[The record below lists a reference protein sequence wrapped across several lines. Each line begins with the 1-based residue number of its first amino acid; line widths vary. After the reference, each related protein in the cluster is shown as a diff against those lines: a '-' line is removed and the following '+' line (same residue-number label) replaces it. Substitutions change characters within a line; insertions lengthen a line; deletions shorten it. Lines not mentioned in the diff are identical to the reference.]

1 LLTCFIFAFAILQ
14 WRGPFCKKSWVTAIV
29 LALVFSLFL
38 AFFSVSSVWIP
49 YGLSDNVLHQ
59 QNTVGEYAGTF
70 PWSELSYPL
79 TLSVYHTPFENLTLI
94 HFDAYGQASFSML
107 FAGTDILRT
116 NGTYWYFTAVMGPM
130 PLHYNINFV
139 FSDPLQFFDYLLVLF
154 TLFNFAGALLGI
166 SLAYM
171 IERLKPI
178 ERTPNQRVIPR
189 VDEDSTGARVK
200 RVKMVALIGTI
211 VWALMGAGVWDALLS
226 SAHALAG
233 GAENV
238 TLFLFVS
245 WVGFGFLL
253 CYFLGSFTIA
263 ILKDKKG

>member
-1 LLTCFIFAFAILQ
+1 MLTCFVFAFTIPLC
-14 WRGPFCKKSWVTAIV
+14 RGPFRKKSWTTALV

-59 QNTVGEYAGTF
+59 QNQLGEYAGTF

-94 HFDAYGQASFSML
+94 YYEAYGNASFSTL
-107 FAGTDILRT
+107 FAGTYILRT
-116 NGTYWYFTAVMGPM
+116 SGTYWYFYAVMGPM

-139 FSDPLQFFDYLLVLF
+139 FSDPLQFFHYLLVLF

-171 IERLKPI
+171 IERRKPI
-178 ERTPNQRVIPR
+178 GRTSNQRVIPR
-189 VDEDSTGARVK
+189 ADEDSTGARVK

-211 VWALMGAGVWDALLS
+211 VWALIGATVWDALFF
-226 SAHALAG
+226 SAPALEG
-233 GAENV
+233 GAENFI
-238 TLFLFVS
+238 LFLFVS
-245 WVGFGFLL
+245 WVGFGILL
-253 CYFLGSFTIA
+253 CYFLGSLTIA
-263 ILKDKKG
+263 ILRAKKR